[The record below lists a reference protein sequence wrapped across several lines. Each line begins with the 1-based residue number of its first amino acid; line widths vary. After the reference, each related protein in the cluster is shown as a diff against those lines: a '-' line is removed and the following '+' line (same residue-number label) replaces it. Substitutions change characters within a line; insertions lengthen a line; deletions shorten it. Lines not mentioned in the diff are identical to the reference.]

1 MRFRQEMA
9 VSVVQELLRY
19 RDVAGLAMEVL
30 NSKIRFLEKPTD
42 SMTTRKRLYPT
53 YQAWAE
59 LMKDI
64 GKVKLTMQP
73 QKKSLQKVWEW
84 LEKYVAPS
92 LKLFA
97 EVGKIEKRDY
107 IGNLVANGE
116 MNITQKQLYDDYI
129 KARRLEERDNRIEKA
144 LLNLKEVSEYL
155 GLGETKTRE
164 LLKSRNCPFSMKI
177 GYRWYANRRLLDTW
191 LEQQAKS
198 Y

>member
-1 MRFRQEMA
+1 MNNQVL
-9 VSVVQELLRY
+9 VSMH
-19 RDVAGLAMEVL
+19 GK
-30 NSKIRFLEKPTD
+30 NSYILH
-42 SMTTRKRLYPT
+42 LYPT

-116 MNITQKQLYDDYI
+116 MNITQKQLYDDFP
-129 KARRLEERDNRIEKA
+129 E
-144 LLNLKEVSEYL
+144 
-155 GLGETKTRE
+155 
-164 LLKSRNCPFSMKI
+164 
-177 GYRWYANRRLLDTW
+177 
-191 LEQQAKS
+191 
-198 Y
+198 

>member
-1 MRFRQEMA
+1 
-9 VSVVQELLRY
+9 
-19 RDVAGLAMEVL
+19 MEIL

-107 IGNLVANGE
+107 IGNLVKNGE
-116 MNITQKQLYDDYI
+116 MNITQKQLYVDYI
-129 KARRLEERDNRIEKA
+129 KARKLDER
-144 LLNLKEVSEYL
+144 
-155 GLGETKTRE
+155 G
-164 LLKSRNCPFSMKI
+164 
-177 GYRWYANRRLLDTW
+177 
-191 LEQQAKS
+191 
-198 Y
+198 